1 VIFRVSPGQEF
12 PENAPGT
19 PRFEVAWKSP
29 YKQAPQMPKSGQKG
43 SKVTQKEAPEKGPSR
58 VFKVPVI
65 LDWLYDALQLRGR
78 C

>member
-1 VIFRVSPGQEF
+1 
-12 PENAPGT
+12 
-19 PRFEVAWKSP
+19 
-29 YKQAPQMPKSGQKG
+29 MPKSDQKRPEIP
-43 SKVTQKEAPEKGPSR
+43 QKEAPEKGPSR